1 MSQSGSAPRLTPV
14 QWLICIIS
22 TIGFAFDIY
31 VLLVAPII
39 MQPAL
44 TELGHLKPGT
54 PEFNN
59 WVSYMFYV
67 PAVAGGLFGMIGGY
81 LTDIL
86 GRRRVLTF
94 SILLYAVAT
103 MASGYS
109 TSLEMLLF
117 FRCLTFVGVC
127 VEFVAAV
134 AWLAELF
141 SDPGQR
147 EKVLGM
153 TQAFSSIGGILMA
166 AAYSLIVTYGDS
178 FPAVFGG
185 HAPWR
190 YLLIS
195 GVIPAV
201 PLILIRP
208 FLPESPVWK
217 EKKDKGQLKRPS
229 FGEIFE
235 PKYRRTTI
243 VSTIIF
249 ACSYGAAFGA
259 IQQAPRI
266 VPGIQQVMD
275 AVKLAP
281 TPPAKAKVQQQAV
294 SNVNSWQET
303 GGLIGRIVL
312 AILAMYVASRRN
324 LLRIFQVPGLFIV
337 PAVFL
342 WAAASDLAM
351 FKWGLAL
358 AAFCT
363 VAQFSFWG
371 NYLPL
376 VYPLHLRGTGEGFA
390 ANIGGRMIGTGF
402 AAVTAQLSNI
412 MPGATPPA
420 KLAYAS
426 AAVALF
432 VYVVGFA
439 CSFALP
445 EPKAETM
452 AEN

>member
-1 MSQSGSAPRLTPV
+1 MSQSSAPRLTPV

-22 TIGFAFDIY
+22 AIGFAFDIY

-44 TELGHLKPGT
+44 TELGKLKPGT

-59 WVSYMFYV
+59 WVSYMFYI
-67 PAVAGGLFGMIGGY
+67 PAVAGGLFGMVGGY

-86 GRRRVLTF
+86 GRRRVLTY
-94 SILLYAVAT
+94 SILLYAIST

-141 SDPGQR
+141 TDPNQR
-147 EKVLGM
+147 ERVLGM

-166 AAYSLIVTYGDS
+166 TAYSLIVTYGDS

-195 GVIPAV
+195 GVIPAI
-201 PLILIRP
+201 PLIIIRP
-208 FLPESPVWK
+208 FLPESPAWK
-217 EKKDKGQLKRPS
+217 EKKDKGLLKRPS
-229 FGEIFE
+229 FGELFQ
-235 PKYRRTTI
+235 PKYRKTTI

-266 VPGIQQVMD
+266 VPGLQQVID
-275 AVKLAP
+275 TVKQAP
-281 TPPAKAKVQQQAV
+281 TPAAKARAQQQAV

-303 GGLIGRIVL
+303 GGLMGRVVL
-312 AILAMYVASRRN
+312 AILAMYFVSRQK
-324 LLRIFQVPGLFIV
+324 LLRFFQIPGLIIV
-337 PAVFL
+337 PLVFYY
-342 WAAASDLAM
+342 AMQNDLSF
-351 FKWGLAL
+351 FKWGIAL
-358 AAFCT
+358 AGFCT

-390 ANIGGRMIGTGF
+390 ANIGGRMIGTAF

-412 MPGATPPA
+412 MPGATAPA
-420 KLAYAS
+420 KLAMAA

-432 VYVVGFA
+432 VYVVGLA

-445 EPKAETM
+445 EPQAETM
-452 AEN
+452 AAD